1 MNSRLK
7 IFLTSILFATF
18 LTLIFTIATATAK
31 SRPNEIES
39 FRVHDLSVAGI
50 ECARIE
56 IEFDKDKLDFKYE
69 IDPESPTDLLLNF
82 DETIP
87 GSLHHE
93 TNLRNFAGGFT
104 QKVTASEVEKYQTQL
119 RITFSE
125 DLTTHSYRVYTLPKN
140 KKEGKKFR
148 VVIDAAKFAGEFEL
162 APPEP
167 SEIYLAGSRTIVI
180 DPGHGGSDN
189 GAIGF
194 SGTREKDITL
204 AVALKTRKIL
214 QDLGEK
220 VIMTRDADTE
230 VALPTSTAGEELQ
243 ARVDTAY
250 LDPNSK
256 IFVSIHCNA
265 FVNPKSNGTESFFH
279 ENAESQRLAAIINE
293 ELISA
298 GGLRNRGV
306 KSANFYVL
314 THSQI
319 PATLLELAFLTNP
332 DEEELLTDEK
342 FQDEIARAIARGIQ
356 KFFGSDLN

>member
-7 IFLTSILFATF
+7 IFLTSILFTTF
-18 LTLIFTIATATAK
+18 LTLIFTIATANAK

-56 IEFDKDKLDFKYE
+56 IEFDRDKLDFKYE
-69 IDPESPTDLLLNF
+69 IDSESPTDLLIDL
-82 DETIP
+82 DGTIP
-87 GSLHHE
+87 GSLHRE

-104 QKVTASEVEKYQTQL
+104 QKVTASEIEKHQTQL

-140 KKEGKKFR
+140 RKEGKKFR
-148 VVIDAAKFAGEFEL
+148 VVIDIAKLAGDFEL
-162 APPEP
+162 TPPEP
-167 SEIYLAGSRTIVI
+167 SDIYLEGARTIVI
-180 DPGHGGSDN
+180 DPGHGGNDN

-204 AVALKTRKIL
+204 AVALKTKKFL
-214 QDLGEK
+214 QESGEK
-220 VIMTRDADTE
+220 VIITREADTE

-265 FVNPKSNGTESFFH
+265 FVNSASNGTETFFF
-279 ENAESQRLAAIINE
+279 EDPESQRLATILNE
-293 ELISA
+293 ELIAA
-298 GGLRNRGV
+298 GGLKNRGV

-314 THSQI
+314 THSKI

-332 DEEELLTDEK
+332 DEEMLLTDEN
-342 FQDEIARAIARGIQ
+342 FQNEIARAIARGIQ
-356 KFFGSDLN
+356 KFFGSDIN